1 MIIVIR
7 VMLLAIKTY
16 YHLEKIMKRA
26 FILLFDSFGLGAS
39 QDASNYGDVGADTFG
54 HIVEY
59 CAEGKTDKANLRQ
72 GPIQIPNLTRLGLGM
87 AALAS
92 TGKRLPGI
100 DYEVAVT
107 GAYGYASERSL
118 GKDTPSG
125 HWEIAGVPVLFE
137 WGYFPPEYPS
147 FPAELIASLIEQG
160 NLPGILGNK
169 HASGTEVI
177 EEFGAEHMQTGKP
190 IVYTSADSVFQIA
203 AHEETFGLERLYQ
216 LCALARQL
224 VDKYNIGRV
233 IARPFIGE
241 PGSFKR
247 TGNRRD
253 IATPPPA
260 PTLLDKIIAQKG
272 EVIAIGKTADIF
284 AHQGISRE
292 IKATGLDA
300 LFDATL
306 AAFKTA
312 QDGSLIFTNFVD
324 FDSSYGHRRDVA
336 GYAAALEGL
345 DKRLPEFERLMQP
358 GDIAIITAD
367 HGCDPTWP
375 GSDHTREHIP
385 VIIFGPGITPRFL
398 GRRESFAD
406 IGQTIAKHLGIAEL
420 DYGMACEI
428 T

>member
-1 MIIVIR
+1 M
-7 VMLLAIKTY
+7 
-16 YHLEKIMKRA
+16 MKRA

-39 QDASNYGDVGADTFG
+39 QDAVKYGDVGADTFG

-59 CAEGKTDKANLRQ
+59 CAQGKADKPGLRQ
-72 GPIQIPNLTRLGLGM
+72 GLIHLPNLTRLGLGM

-92 TGKRLPGI
+92 TGKRLAGI
-100 DYEVAVT
+100 DYDSIIT
-107 GAYGYASERSL
+107 GAYGYACERSL

-137 WGYFPPEYPS
+137 WGYFPPEFPS
-147 FPAELIASLIEQG
+147 FPAELIAQLIEQG
-160 NLPGILGNK
+160 QLPGILANK

-177 EEFGAEHMQTGKP
+177 EEFGAEHLRTGKP
-190 IVYTSADSVFQIA
+190 IIYTSADSVFQIA
-203 AHEETFGLERLYQ
+203 AHEETFGLERLYK
-216 LCALARQL
+216 LCELARKL

-233 IARPFIGE
+233 IARPFVGK

-253 IATPPPA
+253 IATPPPE
-260 PTLLDKIIAQKG
+260 PTLLDKIIAHGG

-284 AHQGISRE
+284 AHQGISQE

-300 LFDATL
+300 LFEATL
-306 AAFKTA
+306 ATFNTA
-312 QDGSLIFTNFVD
+312 KDRSLVFTNFVD

-336 GYAAALEGL
+336 GYAAALETL
-345 DKRLPEFERLMQP
+345 DKCLPEFEQHMQP

-385 VIIFGPGITPRFL
+385 VILFGPGIAPRFI

-420 DYGMACEI
+420 NYGIAF
-428 T
+428 